1 MGEESEIVTLIKNS
15 RFFIAGN
22 DFLAI
27 EKNAALKSISIW
39 DINWRIRFCHAL
51 QTINKTIVI
60 ENVEQLLNTPFEK
73 FMSIRNCGR
82 TTIIEARQTII
93 NFLLSIKVNTEHENY
108 EVVLKEMN
116 ERREFV
122 KSYPL
127 SERLN
132 VSLDSLKKYLNIS
145 LQEFEF
151 PIRFNNYISRKRKA
165 SSFSDL
171 LSLDPEVLIKE
182 KNMGRKTIGEVYKII
197 DKKIERLE
205 KGVEQLEEK
214 SVLVIVNQELSKI
227 SERELAIVKMR
238 WAGENE
244 ISMEEIGSRFQLTR
258 ERIRQIIQRIADK
271 IWARLEGRQEY
282 YRKTFLDYLVNQ
294 PAPITK
300 QIFYDNSHDLLYHP
314 RLYLGLLAEI
324 FQEVPFQ
331 DFMPLAFYQLVS
343 REIAKESSWKYVY
356 QLLEKLKIGR
366 DKISTQKLKEILDA
380 QKLSNFQQL
389 LCFKILFGLKKYFFL
404 QEGDKYY
411 LLRKGGIRDM
421 TYMILKNSEVPLSIE
436 EIMALVHKY
445 YYEGS
450 KYDSL
455 NSVIGSIKQDERIIQ
470 FDKYIF
476 GVKNHFSYPTKEWK
490 NICETVKDFLRKK
503 TRQCYVTEV
512 LENIGNKYP
521 RLRSKYELVCIL
533 RDDPEIK
540 DLGFFNFT
548 LTSYGQEERI
558 KVSDIIKDIFKKDPC
573 VKHVFD
579 IRGRLKENRFV
590 HDQGMTSLLKSQKYL
605 KSYLGGF
612 YGLRN
617 LDLENDMK
625 LAGEERFL
633 EYLINQHYFPT
644 TDIKIVAEY
653 FDSEELQQKAI
664 LTITT
669 SKVFQI
675 YPLEN
680 GIKCVINNNWSVF
693 KKVKCLLSNI
703 NEPVFE
709 EQLEWILKDLGIND
723 FKKDLYRIR
732 NDRSIMYTNN
742 RYSFNETSHM
752 APELISLIDECYD
765 FICDSSKPYYLQDIF
780 ELIGSSESQIEYNQF
795 VYALK
800 DDERFIVMDNN
811 LVLIK

>member
-1 MGEESEIVTLIKNS
+1 MCAESEIVRLTKNT
-15 RFFIAGN
+15 RFFIGEEGFSN
-22 DFLAI
+22 LT
-27 EKNAALKSISIW
+27 NMPTLKSISIW
-39 DINWRIRFCHAL
+39 DINWRIRFSHAL
-51 QTINKTIVI
+51 QNINKRVVI
-60 ENVEQLLNTPFEK
+60 ENLEQLLNTHFEE
-73 FMSIRNCGR
+73 FMNLRNCGT
-82 TTIIEARQTII
+82 TTIEQARQTII
-93 NFLLSIKVNTEHENY
+93 KFLLSFNTKKDLENY
-108 EVVLKEMN
+108 EDILKEKN
-116 ERREFV
+116 EKRTFV
-122 KSYPL
+122 ESYPL
-127 SERLN
+127 SERSE
-132 VSLDSLKKYLNIS
+132 VPIESLKKHLTIS
-145 LQEFEF
+145 LEEFEF
-151 PIRFNNYISRKRKA
+151 PIRLKQYISRKNKI
-165 SSFSDL
+165 SNLGEL
-171 LSLDPEVLIKE
+171 LSLDSNILINE
-182 KNMGRKTIGEVYKII
+182 RNIGRKTIADISKII
-197 DKKIERLE
+197 RLE
-205 KGVEQLEEK
+205 RGIEK
-214 SVLVIVNQELSKI
+214 LGEKNIVVVINHVLSKI
-227 SERELAIVKMR
+227 SERELAILKMR
-238 WAGENE
+238 WDGNDVT
-244 ISMEEIGSRFQLTR
+244 SMEEIGLRYKLTR
-258 ERIRQIIQRIADK
+258 ERIRQILQRVVNK
-271 IWARLEGRQEY
+271 IWARLEVEAEY
-282 YRKTFLDYLVNQ
+282 HRKKFLDYLINK
-294 PAPITK
+294 PTPITE
-300 QIFYDNSHDLLYHP
+300 QVFNASSCDLLYHP

-324 FQEVPFQ
+324 FQEIPVYGFIPRAFDQ
-331 DFMPLAFYQLVS
+331 YVARQIEKDPL
-343 REIAKESSWKYVY
+343 WKN
-356 QLLEKLKIGR
+356 LCNILEKLKIGHNE
-366 DKISTQKLKEILDA
+366 ISTQKLKKNLEA
-380 QKLSNFQQL
+380 KKLSNSQQL
-389 LCFKILFGLKKYFFL
+389 LCFKILVGLKKYFFL

-421 TYMILKNSEVPLSIE
+421 VYMILKNSKKPLKIE
-436 EIMALVHKY
+436 EILAIVHKY

-450 KYDSL
+450 KYHVL
-455 NSVIGSIKQDERIIQ
+455 NSVIGNIKQDERIIQ
-470 FDKYIF
+470 FDKYVF
-476 GVKNHFSYPTKEWK
+476 GVNTHFAYPKNQWK
-490 NICETVKDFLRKK
+490 NICEVSKEFLKK
-503 TRQCYVTEV
+503 EKRQCYITEI
-512 LENIGNKYP
+512 LEEVRDNYP
-521 RLRSKYELVCIL
+521 HIKSKYELVFIL
-533 RDDPEIK
+533 RKDLDIK

-612 YGLRN
+612 YGLRS

-675 YPLEN
+675 YTLEN
-680 GIKCVINNNWSVF
+680 GVTCVINNNWSVF

-703 NEPVFE
+703 NEAVFE

-742 RYSFNETSHM
+742 KYSFNETSRM
-752 APELISLIDECYD
+752 TPELISLIDECYD
-765 FICDSSKPYYLQDIF
+765 FICDSSKPYYLQNIF